1 MMSTDIE
8 VAILYVSK
16 KGNRRK
22 LYFATFLDIFWSY
35 LRMKRPDINQNE
47 GSTFYPVIK
56 EFQGHLLT
64 VHGSVVSNFVQS
76 KKVYTTWETLKFTE
90 YASCGI
96 QTSGSV
102 SDVGGWI
109 RVNMIP
115 RGEMSTVITR
125 FKHTVQC
132 TSWSPS
138 KLNKLETFEM
148 YCSWRNLSSNSFQK
162 YTLYSKGKLTIS
174 VFVPDTF

>member
-16 KGNRRK
+16 KRNRRK

-64 VHGSVVSNFVQS
+64 VHGSVVSNFVKR
-76 KKVYTTWETLKFTE
+76 KKF
-90 YASCGI
+90 I
-96 QTSGSV
+96 QHEK
-102 SDVGGWI
+102 
-109 RVNMIP
+109 P
-115 RGEMSTVITR
+115 
-125 FKHTVQC
+125 
-132 TSWSPS
+132 
-138 KLNKLETFEM
+138 
-148 YCSWRNLSSNSFQK
+148 
-162 YTLYSKGKLTIS
+162 
-174 VFVPDTF
+174 